1 MVAAQGMKSRLLL
14 NLLLIGVLALLGAY
28 LFLNQEPETVKSDQ
42 LVDLDKNEIDRITI
56 VRENSFE
63 MDFKKN
69 GITWTITK
77 PFRARAN
84 SEVIKLVLD
93 LAEAPIIN
101 EVNKSSEKFGFNP
114 PQYTVILDQEII
126 KFGNINDVTNEQY
139 LKVNDRVFLTKTHH
153 GYNLPYDPIK
163 VVDRKLLGAEEVPV
177 KFETKTWRAERGAN
191 EIWAMT
197 SKTGNL
203 PMITSAKIK
212 IWAMGWPYTTATQTT
227 ITGRPTDSMTN
238 SIKVS
243 FENGRQISVSIEEI
257 EKGYLLHRSDEDIIY
272 KVGSDAGLRLID
284 PYEVART
291 L

>member
-1 MVAAQGMKSRLLL
+1 
-14 NLLLIGVLALLGAY
+14 
-28 LFLNQEPETVKSDQ
+28 
-42 LVDLDKNEIDRITI
+42 
-56 VRENSFE
+56 
-63 MDFKKN
+63 
-69 GITWTITK
+69 
-77 PFRARAN
+77 
-84 SEVIKLVLD
+84 
-93 LAEAPIIN
+93 
-101 EVNKSSEKFGFNP
+101 
-114 PQYTVILDQEII
+114 
-126 KFGNINDVTNEQY
+126 
-139 LKVNDRVFLTKTHH
+139 
-153 GYNLPYDPIK
+153 
-163 VVDRKLLGAEEVPV
+163 
-177 KFETKTWRAERGAN
+177 
-191 EIWAMT
+191 MT

-227 ITGRPTDSMTN
+227 ITERPTDSMTN

>member
-1 MVAAQGMKSRLLL
+1 MVATQGMKSRLLL

-28 LFLNQEPETVKSDQ
+28 LFLNQEPEIVKSDQ

-69 GITWTITK
+69 GITWKITK

-139 LKVNDRVFLTKTHH
+139 LKVNDRVFLTNTHH

-191 EIWAMT
+191 GIWAMT

-227 ITGRPTDSMTN
+227 ITERPTDSMTN